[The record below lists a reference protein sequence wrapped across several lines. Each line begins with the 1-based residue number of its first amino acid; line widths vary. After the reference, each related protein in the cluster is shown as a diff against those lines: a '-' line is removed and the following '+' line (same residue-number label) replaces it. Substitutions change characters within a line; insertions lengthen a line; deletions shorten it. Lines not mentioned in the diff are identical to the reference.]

1 MFFKVGLYE
10 MFWVE
15 AITITTYLQ
24 NRILTFSIGDIT
36 FEELWKGIKP
46 ISHLKVFG
54 SEVHN
59 QVSKEKIKL
68 DSKIIKDES
77 TLRSLT
83 KLFTN

>member
-1 MFFKVGLYE
+1 

-36 FEELWKGIKP
+36 FEKLWKGRKP
-46 ISHLKVFG
+46 ISHLKAFG
-54 SEVHN
+54 NEVHN

-68 DSKIIKDES
+68 DSKIIKGEG

-83 KLFTN
+83 KLLRN